1 MRKRESVSR
10 RANHKGTTE
19 DPLINADSEIQQPVT
34 VNGQQSRKFKH
45 SKTKLLNAMSWGR
58 RSYRSSPA
66 DTASSSPSYIAQT
79 DTTVASLESTLTSAS
94 SLPQSLQGEDPQRAA
109 DHQTSATERLQV
121 AANLAIKARWIGRRK
136 DFVAHLGDIQTSL
149 NCITTMVK
157 LRALADIR
165 KISMVPV
172 FNGTIPDDIASTQ
185 DSLQRLHFALVELNK
200 GEKSSSN
207 HNSLVMSIRALKAAG
222 YVQTKRKVQLDHDY
236 LPFRENSAVYPL
248 QVDSANEK
256 AGTMILAETTLA
268 SSISCAQP
276 NSLSMKISLSK
287 LLCDIDEDA
296 EHSLTAIG
304 SILTP
309 GSSTDA
315 HELFQDISTSWI
327 LQDTLEGL
335 VKRTKKYRTY
345 IDLAVQIAISYMH
358 FVSIARSHFYPGLSD
373 YRYYKPLSGERKD
386 VGPEHVLMP
395 FLSVGFGSKAP
406 KKGTAEIGGFES
418 QAIHEDEALIRLG
431 LVLHQVGR
439 WTVFHE
445 MDLETARRTAKS
457 KRDDLI
463 FETGMPFTQVV
474 DLCLGSKDEGFDPLA
489 KAKKIYGTVIVPLQ
503 KIVDELNWD

>member
-1 MRKRESVSR
+1 
-10 RANHKGTTE
+10 
-19 DPLINADSEIQQPVT
+19 
-34 VNGQQSRKFKH
+34 
-45 SKTKLLNAMSWGR
+45 
-58 RSYRSSPA
+58 
-66 DTASSSPSYIAQT
+66 
-79 DTTVASLESTLTSAS
+79 
-94 SLPQSLQGEDPQRAA
+94 
-109 DHQTSATERLQV
+109 
-121 AANLAIKARWIGRRK
+121 
-136 DFVAHLGDIQTSL
+136 
-149 NCITTMVK
+149 MVK

-207 HNSLVMSIRALKAAG
+207 HKSLVMSIRALKAAG
-222 YVQTKRKVQLDHDY
+222 YVQTKRKVQADHDY

-256 AGTMILAETTLA
+256 ASTMILAETTLA
-268 SSISCAQP
+268 SSTFCAQP
-276 NSLSMKISLSK
+276 NSIGMKISLST
-287 LLCDIDEDA
+287 LLYDINEDA
-296 EHSLTAIG
+296 EYSLTAIG

-335 VKRTKKYRTY
+335 IKRTKKYRTF
-345 IDLAVQIAISYMH
+345 IELAVQIAISYMH
-358 FVSIARSHFYPGLSD
+358 FASIARSHFYPGLSD

-386 VGPEHVLMP
+386 IGPEHVLMP

-445 MDLETARRTAKS
+445 MNIETARRTAKS

-463 FETGMPFTQVV
+463 LGAGVPFTQVV
-474 DLCLGSKDEGFDPLA
+474 DLCLGSKDEDFDPLA
-489 KAKKIYGTVIVPLQ
+489 KAKKIYGTVVVPLQ
-503 KIVDELNWD
+503 KVVDELKWD